1 MMVLKGVESTWKKI
15 MEKTTRIEKESGF
28 GVKTL
33 GGRSRKQVCF
43 VWPIF
48 ITGIYF
54 PNKKLRS
61 HKVE

>member
-43 VWPIF
+43 VWLYLLLVFIF
-48 ITGIYF
+48 RIK
-54 PNKKLRS
+54 N
-61 HKVE
+61 